1 MDSTVN
7 LDCEK
12 EKVFGNVEFEDVL
25 SLEDY
30 CNDVTIINPKDRNA
44 FLIGVGMT
52 IPKILFLTR
61 PN

>member
-30 CNDVTIINPKDRNA
+30 CNDVTLLTQR
-44 FLIGVGMT
+44 IGM
-52 IPKILFLTR
+52 LSSLEWA
-61 PN
+61 